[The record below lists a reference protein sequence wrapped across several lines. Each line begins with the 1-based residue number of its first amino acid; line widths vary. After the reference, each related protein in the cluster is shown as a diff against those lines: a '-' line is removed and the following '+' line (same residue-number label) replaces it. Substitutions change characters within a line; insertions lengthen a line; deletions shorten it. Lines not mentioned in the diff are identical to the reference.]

1 MLHLQATGMY
11 GLVRHCKMY
20 AGLSGLVSHMIACQG
35 LGPAWARDDMMTR
48 ASHAVLLLNYNF

>member
-1 MLHLQATGMY
+1 MLHVAGGVQVFAGV
-11 GLVRHCKMY
+11 GLLHHALPGQIPTPKPC
-20 AGLSGLVSHMIACQG
+20 